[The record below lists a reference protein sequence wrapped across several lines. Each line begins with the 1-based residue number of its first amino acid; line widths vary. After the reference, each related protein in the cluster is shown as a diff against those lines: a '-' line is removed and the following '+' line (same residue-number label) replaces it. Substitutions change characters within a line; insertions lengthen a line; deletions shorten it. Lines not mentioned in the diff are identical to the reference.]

1 MSVEELRAV
10 ARFVN
15 TLLLEGGDGGT
26 PREKLASVDAAREW
40 LVTRGFLDDADRVDE
55 AALAAARS
63 FREAL
68 RAWLWSRVDDDA
80 GAAALADLER
90 HGRDAG
96 LSVVFDEE
104 GQPRLAPA
112 VGGLAALPGRFLV
125 TLAIAAEDGTLSRLR
140 CCEVERCKFTFVD
153 LSKNRSR
160 RWCGPA
166 CASIR
171 KSRTYRER
179 KRERLLGGGQQ

>member
-1 MSVEELRAV
+1 MSVEELRTV

-15 TLLLEGGDGGT
+15 TLLLEGRDGGT
-26 PREKLASVDAAREW
+26 PLEKLGSVDAAREW
-40 LVTRGFLDDADRVDE
+40 LVTRGFLDDGDRVDE
-55 AALAAARS
+55 VALATARS

-68 RAWLWSRVDDDA
+68 RAWLWSRVD
-80 GAAALADLER
+80 GAAAGALADLER
-90 HGRDAG
+90 YGRDAG
-96 LSVVFDEE
+96 LSVVFDEA

-112 VGGLAALPGRFLV
+112 ALGLAALPGRFLA

-179 KRERLLGGGQQ
+179 KRERILGGGQP